1 VVSLS
6 GIVPTLTDHL
16 GLVPPAGADGAA
28 FTEALTPGGTP
39 TGTEQSRSAS
49 MCCYGVRT
57 AGWSLMGVRD
67 PAGID
72 WVLHEQGRGGDVSK
86 EHPDVV
92 AELSAA
98 VAGWPLDLGDVNALN
113 QEPAR
118 DRPALKEALQ
128 EGGYWRR

>member
-1 VVSLS
+1 
-6 GIVPTLTDHL
+6 
-16 GLVPPAGADGAA
+16 
-28 FTEALTPGGTP
+28 
-39 TGTEQSRSAS
+39 